1 MLGAY
6 NMGRKRFY
14 WKAAQRG
21 NGKSFV
27 AFLHQLRLL
36 FPGRKLCI
44 VLDNVSYHK
53 SGIVKRFLV
62 RHSEIVLIYL
72 PPYSPEYNP
81 VERIWKWFKKKV
93 SEFGSVRKG
102 IKEII
107 ARFRII
113 NWYWFNNRL
122 VDALNVGIGVWHEIF
137 TNIYAE

>member
-1 MLGAY
+1 VLGGY
-6 NMGRKRFY
+6 NLEKKRFY
-14 WKAAQRG
+14 WKSAQRG
-21 NGKSFV
+21 NGNVFI
-27 AFLHQLRLL
+27 AFLNQLRLQ
-36 FPGRKLCI
+36 FPKRKLCI
-44 VLDNVSYHK
+44 ILDNVSYHK
-53 SGIVKRFLV
+53 SLLVKKYLS

-93 SEFGSVRKG
+93 SEFGSVSKG

-107 ARFRII
+107 GRFRII

-122 VDALNVGIGVWHEIF
+122 VDSLNVGVGVWNEIL